1 MLLKILNYRKEK
13 KYELI
18 YEEYGKRMYNLF
30 TPKKYKD
37 KDKELLKENKDYNTL
52 LDKYYFGEFE
62 KIKID
67 KLINQDKDD
76 LIKDYRFLEL
86 CQKYSHVGNKF
97 YKKMYKAEFEYETGE
112 KYSIKN
118 LKKYDLK
125 KEKFYR
131 IYKDAIIREVITY
144 ASVPFMFIALLN
156 LFQASA
162 MEISEIINY
171 KTIKE
176 YDDNLNKDVK
186 KYNNMSDAEI
196 MVSLLDD
203 IRSNTYYEDR
213 YDSPFVIGN
222 NYRLVLDDNNN
233 RGVCRHM
240 ADKYTNSIN
249 LISDD
254 YKAFNMVVY
263 LKSGSH
269 NILNNT
275 IGLEKLDPEWKHPAD
290 VEQSKLTVHIN
301 DIATNFFGNHQVSV
315 IWSDKYNCYLVI
327 DPTNPSIG
335 VLEDGKIRMLN
346 YDTTEFIE
354 YRPTGQYFF
363 YAGDNYIRA
372 NKALYESY
380 KYDVDYDALKE
391 EYGLDAQNKILEI
404 KKNK

>member
-1 MLLKILNYRKEK
+1 MLLNILNYRKEK

-18 YEEYGKRMYNLF
+18 YEEYGKRLYNLF

-37 KDKELLKENKDYNTL
+37 KDKELLMENKDYNTIL
-52 LDKYYFGEFE
+52 NKYYIGEFE
-62 KIKID
+62 NAKIN
-67 KLINQDKDD
+67 KLIKQDKDN

-86 CQKYSHVGNKF
+86 CQKYSYVGNKL

-112 KYSIKN
+112 KYTIKN

-131 IYKDAIIREVITY
+131 IYKDTIIKKAIFY
-144 ASVPFMFIALLN
+144 ASLPFAFLGLLN
-156 LFQASA
+156 LLSASVNGLS
-162 MEISEIINY
+162 EISNSKI
-171 KTIKE
+171 IKE
-176 YDDNLNKDVK
+176 YDEKLVKDVE
-186 KYNNMSDAEI
+186 KYNNMSDSE
-196 MVSLLDD
+196 MVVSLLDD
-203 IRSNTYYEDR
+203 IRSNTYYEDKG
-213 YDSPFVIGN
+213 DDFAIGN
-222 NYRLVLDDNNN
+222 NYRLVLNDNNN
-233 RGVCRHM
+233 HGVCRHM

-254 YKAFNMVVY
+254 YKAFNMIVY
-263 LKSGSH
+263 LKPDSH
-269 NILNNT
+269 IILNNT

-290 VEQSKLTVHIN
+290 VEQPKLRVHII
-301 DIATNFFGNHQVSV
+301 DIATKFFGNHQVSV

-354 YRPTGQYFF
+354 YRPTGQYLF